1 MSWEAGLFVLTQGAS
16 VMVEFWWPGEYMGPQ
31 YAMAR
36 PLMEIS
42 LGLGSQPI
50 IGERTV
56 NTSTLALTGR
66 REDEEKPIDWIYH
79 VTVQNVNTDFVVF
92 FTLTGGGV

>member
-1 MSWEAGLFVLTQGAS
+1 MSWEAGLFLLAEGAS
-16 VMVEFWWPGEYMGPQ
+16 VTVEFWWPGQYMGPQ

-42 LGLGSQPI
+42 LGLGSEPI

-56 NTSTLALTGR
+56 NTSGVGLTGR
-66 REDEEKPIDWIYH
+66 REDAEEPADWIYH
-79 VTVQNVNTDFVVF
+79 VTVQNVNTEFAVF

>member
-1 MSWEAGLFVLTQGAS
+1 MSWEAGVFVLAEGAS
-16 VMVEFWWPGEYMGPQ
+16 VMVEFWWPGQYMGPQ

-42 LGLGSQPI
+42 LGLGSEPI

-56 NTSTLALTGR
+56 DTSSIGLTGR
-66 REDEEKPIDWIYH
+66 QVDENQPTDWIYH
-79 VTVQNVNTDFVVF
+79 VTVQNVNSDFIVF